1 MTYSLNV
8 KGVRA
13 DNPSQPQNLTV
24 SDEQA
29 TLGGQQY
36 TMMQGTHFL
45 VKRPDGGES
54 YYRIDAERSIP
65 GYPPV
70 LIPVGRF

>member
-1 MTYSLNV
+1 MTYSLGV

-13 DNPSQPQNLTV
+13 GNYAQPQTLTV

-29 TLGGQQY
+29 VAGGQSLA
-36 TMMQGTHFL
+36 MQNGTHFL
-45 VKRPDGGES
+45 CKGPDGREA

-65 GYPPV
+65 GQTPV
-70 LIPVGRF
+70 LIPTGRF

>member
-13 DNPSQPQNLTV
+13 ENPPQIQSFTV
-24 SDEQA
+24 SDPQA
-29 TLGGQQY
+29 VAGGQALA
-36 TMMQGTHFL
+36 MQQGAHFL
-45 VKRPDGGES
+45 VKRPDGSER

-65 GYPPV
+65 GQAPV
-70 LIPVGRF
+70 LIAVGNH